1 MSYHAPIIANM
12 CRSVKTCVIVVGGL
26 ESVIYEQNGTIK
38 LLITGMRASQVEEPR
53 QAGGRETG
61 SIVLPCGR

>member
-1 MSYHAPIIANM
+1 M

-26 ESVIYEQNGTIK
+26 ECVIYEQNGTIK
-38 LLITGMRASQVEEPR
+38 LLITEMRASQVEGPC
-53 QAGGRETG
+53 QAGGRERD